1 MKKKYQVFVSST
13 FSDLINE
20 RQSCVEAILRAGHIP
35 AGMEL
40 FSAGNESQLEIIRR
54 WIEESDIYM
63 LLLGGR
69 YGSIEP
75 STGLSYT
82 EIEYQYAQELNI
94 PVFAIVMH
102 EELLNKKVKENG
114 KDVLELESPDKY
126 KKFKELVLSKI
137 SRFFRDDNEIKLS
150 ILESLL
156 DIQSR
161 HELNGWVRAADV
173 PDVKQIIAQNVE
185 LEDRTKNL
193 EEELK
198 IVESS
203 RLDKIGDYKYEDI
216 VNALKA
222 IEIIVPAE
230 LSINKKARVTNALDL
245 FYKHRSILS
254 IGLSNR
260 VGTSNDVM
268 FLIRNLISHLR
279 IYNLAE
285 IVKVSGVAWVKFQTS
300 KMGNKFIAM
309 YEMKKR
315 STKKNS

>member
-1 MKKKYQVFVSST
+1 M
-13 FSDLINE
+13 
-20 RQSCVEAILRAGHIP
+20 
-35 AGMEL
+35 
-40 FSAGNESQLEIIRR
+40 
-54 WIEESDIYM
+54 
-63 LLLGGR
+63 
-69 YGSIEP
+69 
-75 STGLSYT
+75 
-82 EIEYQYAQELNI
+82 
-94 PVFAIVMH
+94 
-102 EELLNKKVKENG
+102 
-114 KDVLELESPDKY
+114 
-126 KKFKELVLSKI
+126 
-137 SRFFRDDNEIKLS
+137 
-150 ILESLL
+150 
-156 DIQSR
+156 
-161 HELNGWVRAADV
+161 